1 MLRDNVDTIGLAV
14 GKIGTYGGGTS
25 ALLFGLSASEFA
37 ALVGAVVAIA
47 GLVVQWYF
55 NRRRDRREQADR
67 EERRAEHEARMRSL
81 QSGKAKPATLAVSAA
96 LAAVLAIAAPLVSK
110 WEGVRYTAYQDSVG
124 VWTVCYGHTK
134 TVDRTKRYTA
144 AECEALLRVDMVEA
158 NSHVRRCI
166 GVPML
171 RQVEAALTS
180 ATFNLGPKVVCG
192 STLQKKALAND
203 WPGACAELDK
213 WKYAGGRE
221 LRGLVLRRDDE
232 RALCEGRGLWK

>member
-1 MLRDNVDTIGLAV
+1 MQERIDVIGATV
-14 GKIGTYGGGTS
+14 GK
-25 ALLFGLSASEFA
+25 
-37 ALVGAVVAIA
+37 VGAVGGGASA
-47 GLVVQWYF
+47 LFFGLTANELAALCGIVVGVLGLLVQWYY
-55 NRRRDRREQADR
+55 NRRRDRREQ
-67 EERRAEHEARMRSL
+67 AEHEARMRSL
-81 QSGKAKPATLAVSAA
+81 QSGKANPAAMGLAAG
-96 LAAVLAIAAPLVSK
+96 LAAVLAIAAPLVMK

-124 VWTVCYGHTK
+124 VWTICYGHTK
-134 TVDRTKRYTA
+134 GVTPGMTA
-144 AECEALLRVDMVEA
+144 TPEQCEAWLQEDMAEA
-158 NSHVRRCI
+158 NAHVRRCI

-221 LRGLVLRRDDE
+221 MRGLVLRRDDE
-232 RALCEGRGLWK
+232 RALCEGRELWK

>member
-1 MLRDNVDTIGLAV
+1 MQDRMDVVGATV
-14 GKIGTYGGGTS
+14 GKVGAYGGGVS
-25 ALLFGLSASEFA
+25 AFFFGLTANEIA
-37 ALVGAVVAIA
+37 ALGGIVVGVL
-47 GLVVQWYF
+47 GLLVQWYY
-55 NRRRDRREQADR
+55 NRRRDRREQ
-67 EERRAEHEARMRSL
+67 AEHEARMRSL
-81 QSGKAKPATLAVSAA
+81 QSGKARPAALGLAAG

-144 AECEALLRVDMVEA
+144 AECEALLRADMVEA

-221 LRGLVLRRDDE
+221 MRGLVLRRDDE
-232 RALCEGRGLWK
+232 RALCEGRELWK